1 MLGGSGSC
9 RDPRGGDRESS
20 VDELLNESSFPG
32 GRRMDQ
38 KEPVDALTERVETD
52 TSLREERDRTD
63 EQLAQ
68 RSSLEEQSAD
78 QVVELARERADDL
91 LEDARQKADA
101 TRGQNNRPAQIPDAL
116 STAREFED
124 EAVTDERA
132 AADDQLAGERAE
144 QRLAR
149 AHLVRLEREETDERL
164 STERAQADRAVA
176 SRDDFLAMVSH
187 DARGILAGIAM
198 STDLLMMIS
207 TEGPDGERMH
217 TEAKRIRRFTGRM
230 NRLIGDLLDV
240 VSMELGKLS
249 VQASQE
255 DATRLLNETME
266 SFQRSAALR
275 KIVITSEVPNS
286 PVLATFDHDR
296 LLQVLANLVGNAI
309 KFSDAGGAIVLRV
322 APSSEGL
329 EFTVRDSGRGIA
341 EGDIE
346 AIFERFS
353 QAGHADRRGLG
364 LGLYIARCIIE
375 AHGGRIWAESELGK
389 GSAFHFT
396 IPRGAHA

>member
-1 MLGGSGSC
+1 M
-9 RDPRGGDRESS
+9 DP
-20 VDELLNESSFPG
+20 
-32 GRRMDQ
+32 
-38 KEPVDALTERVETD
+38 KEPVDALPERVETD

-68 RSSLEEQSAD
+68 RTSVEEQSAD
-78 QVVELARERADDL
+78 QVVELARERADGL
-91 LEDARQKADA
+91 LEDAREKADA
-101 TRGQNNRPAQIPDAL
+101 TRSQGHRPAPVSDAV
-116 STAREFED
+116 STARESED

-132 AADDQLAGERAE
+132 AADDQLARERAE

-149 AHLVRLEREETDERL
+149 AQLLRLEREETDDRL
-164 STERAQADRAVA
+164 FTERAQADRAVA

-207 TEGPDGERMH
+207 TEGPGGERMH
-217 TEAKRIRRFTGRM
+217 AEALRIRRFTGRM

-240 VSMELGKLS
+240 VSMELGKLN
-249 VQASQE
+249 VEASQE
-255 DATRLLNETME
+255 DARRLLSETVE
-266 SFQRSAALR
+266 SFQLPAAAR
-275 KIVITSEVPNS
+275 KIVITSEAPEGR
-286 PVLATFDHDR
+286 VLATFDHER
-296 LLQVLANLVGNAI
+296 LLQVLANLVGNAM
-309 KFSDAGGAIVLRV
+309 KFSEVGGSIMLRV
-322 APSSEGL
+322 VPSSEGL

-341 EGDIE
+341 VDDIE

-364 LGLYIARCIIE
+364 LGLYISRCIVE

-396 IPRGAHA
+396 IPRGEHS